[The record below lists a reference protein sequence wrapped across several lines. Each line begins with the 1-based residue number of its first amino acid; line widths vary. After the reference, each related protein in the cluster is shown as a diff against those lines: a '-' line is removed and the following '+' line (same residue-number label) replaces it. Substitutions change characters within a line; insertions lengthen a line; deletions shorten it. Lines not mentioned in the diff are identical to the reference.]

1 VKLVVEKQTKFWN
14 GTLLDGILCS
24 NGVHLF
30 GTLEAAGDGAVH
42 LNGLELPH
50 SDNVV
55 GVTGEE
61 GQTISRPGE
70 GDALWWGGWLAVL
83 VVGNLNLQ
91 LLDELLLFQIPD
103 SDGWAASGAKPV
115 SVWTEDEGADF
126 VGALQTVE
134 WVVCAL
140 AQVPEHSLTVL
151 SATSGQRSI
160 WRDGNG
166 VNVSGMTAKVV
177 LEAKVAQVPDL
188 QGLVPRA
195 RNDDWVL
202 GGWRELNRAHPLA
215 VAVLALLAPL
225 ELAQSVPELDGLV
238 SAGGDDLS
246 VIGGEGNGEYVV
258 LVAGESGGGDTSFE
272 VPESEGLIPRS
283 GDGELTARADNDVR
297 DEVVVSL
304 QSLHWVTVHI
314 TVSVEVPDDEGLV
327 SGGGDEHIW
336 ELWVGSNLSYPAT
349 VALEGTLQGHNFL
362 ASHNFFV
369 CFFSVSVSST

>member
-1 VKLVVEKQTKFWN
+1 MEHCDVMN
-14 GTLLDGILCS
+14 ARY
-24 NGVHLF
+24 VHLF

-55 GVTGEE
+55 GVSGEE

-70 GDALWWGGWLAVL
+70 GDAVWCGSWLSVL

-91 LLDELLLFQIPD
+91 LLDELFLFQIPD
-103 SDGWAASGAKPV
+103 SDSWAAGGAEPV
-115 SVWTEDEGADF
+115 SVWTEDEGTDF
-126 VGALQTVE
+126 VGALQAVE

-140 AQVPEHSLTVL
+140 AQIPEHSFTVL
-151 SATSGQRSI
+151 SAAGSQRSV
-160 WRDGNG
+160 WADGDG
-166 VNVSGMTAKVV
+166 VDVSGVAAEVV

-188 QGLVPRA
+188 QGLVPGA
-195 RNDDWVL
+195 GDDDWVL
-202 GGWRELNRAHPLA
+202 GGWRELDGANPLV

-246 VIGGEGNGEYVV
+246 VVGGEGNGEYVV
-258 LVAGESGGGDTSFE
+258 LVSGESGGGDTSLKI
-272 VPESEGLIPRS
+272 PESEGLVPGS
-283 GDGELTARADNDVR
+283 GDSELTARADDDIG
-297 DEVVVSL
+297 DEVVVAL

-336 ELWVGSNLSYPAT
+336 ELWVGSNLSYPAA
-349 VALEGTLQGHNFL
+349 VALEGTLQGHDFCPIG
-362 ASHNFFV
+362 HNFFV

>member
-1 VKLVVEKQTKFWN
+1 MV
-14 GTLLDGILCS
+14 LCS

-55 GVTGEE
+55 GVSSEE

-70 GDALWWGGWLAVL
+70 GDAVWCGGWLAVL
-83 VVGNLNLQ
+83 VVGNLDLQ
-91 LLDELLLFQIPD
+91 LLDELLLLQIPD
-103 SDGWAASGAKPV
+103 SDGWAAGGAEPV
-115 SVWTEDEGADF
+115 SVWTEDKSADL
-126 VGALQTVE
+126 VGTLQTVE

-140 AQVPEHSLTVL
+140 AQVPEHGLTVL
-151 SATSGQRSI
+151 SATGGEGSVWG
-160 WRDGNG
+160 DGDG
-166 VNVSGMTAKVV
+166 VDVSGVAAEVV

-188 QGLVPRA
+188 QGLVPTA
-195 RNDDWVL
+195 GNDDWVL
-202 GGWRELNRAHPLA
+202 GGWRELHGANPLV

-238 SAGGDDLS
+238 SAGRDDLS
-246 VIGGEGNGEYVV
+246 VVGGEGNGEYVV

-272 VPESEGLIPRS
+272 VPESEGLVPRS
-283 GDGELTARADNDVR
+283 GDSELTARADNDVR
-297 DEVVVSL
+297 DEVVVAL

-336 ELWVGSNLSYPAT
+336 ELWVGSNLSYPAA
-349 VALEGTLQGHNFL
+349 VALERALQGHDFL
-362 ASHNFFV
+362 TSHNDFFV